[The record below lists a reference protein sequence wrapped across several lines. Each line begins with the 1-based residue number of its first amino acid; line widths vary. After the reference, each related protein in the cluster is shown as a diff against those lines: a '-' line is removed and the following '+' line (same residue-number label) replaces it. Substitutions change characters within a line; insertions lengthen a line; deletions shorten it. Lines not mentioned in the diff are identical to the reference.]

1 MSMIFNFDARLG
13 SLRDTVSNIKGTLTA
28 GTGGFKQTEKGQA
41 MLFDGS
47 ATDID
52 SGVTLTGVKTII
64 MFIKPIDNTKIL
76 LDDGSDKLE
85 ITGGS
90 YSGTGLTEN
99 YVNNLDSDVAVL
111 NEWQM
116 SESQFSGGID
126 FSTDLEVTP
135 TTKTYIARIICF
147 DALLTTQERND
158 LMEEFQHSFNLY
170 ETKYAPS
177 PVLKQTDLSKET
189 GLVASYNMIPSGDGV
204 LTDTSGNGNTGT
216 ISGALSD
223 GKGSLVFDGVDDKE
237 VLGNLGNVKSVSF
250 RIKLATTTEQIL
262 EGAANDKLIL
272 ASAGTLTYA
281 EFDNAYINGSDND
294 TISAGLWHNVV
305 ITSSTDVDMSACTLA
320 LNDTSYGAFDIAD
333 LNFYNYELTP
343 TQAKAYHNSFQEVYF
358 RDNMIYDG
366 ADGIVGTKDPFITG
380 TGTYFTDEMA
390 IADSVLTDLKVGT
403 KYLECDSAGTTAVQ
417 SKQAYGE
424 WEFDLYKGGA
434 GNSISVSFLDS
445 NTNSADNGGYR
456 INISSDEKLSL
467 INSGIS
473 ILFVTAASY
482 IDNNTY
488 YRLKVARLSSE
499 GVFPDI
505 SGAGGSVVY
514 PANTFAV
521 FIKGGDFGDT
531 NWTLVDPSGGSGT
544 NPVQDTTYTTS
555 EYFVADLDDG
565 DRIANIKMKNIVEQ

>member
-1 MSMIFNFDARLG
+1 MIFNFDARLG

-64 MFIKPIDNTKIL
+64 MFIKPTDNTKIL

-358 RDNMIYDG
+358 RDNMVYDG
-366 ADGIVGTKDPFITG
+366 ADGVVGTKDPFITG
-380 TGTYFTDEMA
+380 TGDFKTEELAT
-390 IADSVLTDLKVGT
+390 ADSVLTDLKVGA

-417 SKQAYGE
+417 STQAYGE
-424 WEFDLYKGGA
+424 WEFNVYKGDTTNTTDIIFIDSLVGVIGS
-434 GNSISVSFLDS
+434 GNNYNI
-445 NTNSADNGGYR
+445 R
-456 INISSDEKLSL
+456 IHSDEWLGLNRGGATK
-467 INSGIS
+467 
-473 ILFVTAASY
+473 FATAASY
-482 IDNNTY
+482 TSNNTW

-499 GVFPDI
+499 GVFTDI

-531 NWTLVDPSGGSGT
+531 NWTLVDPSGGSGS
-544 NPVQDTTYTTS
+544 NPVADSTYTTS